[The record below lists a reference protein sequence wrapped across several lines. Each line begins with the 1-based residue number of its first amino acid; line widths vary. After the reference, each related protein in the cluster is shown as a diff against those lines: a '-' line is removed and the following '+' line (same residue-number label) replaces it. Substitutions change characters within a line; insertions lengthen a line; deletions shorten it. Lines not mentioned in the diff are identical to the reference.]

1 ATVINDVLS
10 NQVVVGV
17 PAKPIC
23 PKEL

>member
-1 ATVINDVLS
+1 TVINDVLS